1 MSGEGIEKSLS
12 IFRYI
17 HIPIFRL
24 FQVERVNRIM
34 IGISIL
40 SRKFFYAVDQA
51 VGAGTVSGF
60 AQGWRLSDS
69 ELQKEKG
76 IAGEAHREI

>member
-1 MSGEGIEKSLS
+1 
-12 IFRYI
+12 
-17 HIPIFRL
+17 
-24 FQVERVNRIM
+24 M
-34 IGISIL
+34 IRISIP

-51 VGAGTVSGF
+51 GPWHSLRF

-69 ELQKEKG
+69 ELQKEKE

>member
-1 MSGEGIEKSLS
+1 
-12 IFRYI
+12 
-17 HIPIFRL
+17 
-24 FQVERVNRIM
+24 M
-34 IGISIL
+34 IRISIP

-51 VGAGTVSGF
+51 VAAGTVSGF

-69 ELQKEKG
+69 ELQKKKE